1 MQIILLHDVDKVGHR
16 GESVQVA
23 NGYAR
28 NFLFPQGM
36 AVRADT
42 AKKKE
47 LEMKLKSLE
56 VRDDRDREAAEA
68 LAASMSGVA
77 IKYVAAANE
86 DGKLFGSVTS
96 QVIVAELAS
105 LGHEVEVRAV
115 LLDEPVRAVGSY
127 TIAVKLHR
135 AVNAEI
141 KLEVEASA

>member
-47 LEMKLKSLE
+47 LEMKLKALE
-56 VRDDRDREAAEA
+56 VRDGRDRETAETR
-68 LAASMSGVA
+68 AASMSGVT
-77 IKYVAAANE
+77 IKHVAAASDE
-86 DGKLFGSVTS
+86 GKLFGSVTS
-96 QVIVAELAS
+96 QVIVTELAS
-105 LGHEVEVRAV
+105 LGHEVEVRSV
-115 LLDEPVRAVGSY
+115 LLNEPIRAVGSY

-135 AVNAEI
+135 EVNAEI
-141 KLEVEASA
+141 KLEVEASD